1 MSADEQAA
9 DRFQV
14 RATSDSHFGWIR
26 TRLALERTFMAWVR
40 TSVGLIGFGFVIVQ
54 FFEHLKND
62 VGVHPARLPHAPRDL
77 GLALIGAG
85 VLALLVSTAQYRT
98 YVHYLWS
105 SQFRI
110 LAGRESRPSGRIPWL
125 TPAVAVAIIV
135 MLIGLFGFAAVLYRT
150 A

>member
-1 MSADEQAA
+1 MSADEQAT

-26 TRLALERTFMAWVR
+26 TRLALERTLMSWVR
-40 TSVGLIGFGFVIVQ
+40 TAAGLIGFGFVIVQ
-54 FFEHLKND
+54 FFEHLNT

-85 VLALLVSTAQYRT
+85 IVSLLVSTSQYRT
-98 YVHYLWS
+98 YVHYLWG

-110 LAGRESRPSGRIPWL
+110 LAGRESSPSGRIPWL
-125 TPAVAVAIIV
+125 TPAVAVAIMV